1 MSSVRSAHRAACVVV
16 VSVFL
21 WCGLSLTSVALFAQA
36 ASHSGTGAIPRHVAA
51 SADFEPPQ
59 LLSAFFGLDNVL
71 PLRANLICLGAW
83 AQDGMPVVFSQ
94 SLDAATLQ
102 PADFRVVT
110 RSGAEKVPDCALLE
124 PADDPGES
132 RTVLLIGQFGDWPD
146 NPPTIVR
153 IVDDLLSAS
162 GAVNFNGT
170 KVSVASLDAGP
181 YIVVAQTVPVGEWPT
196 NTRGTLCPFGTLQVI
211 RVTWAGGVR
220 RPDRSEVGDAE
231 RLLYRVTVRREDGS
245 SNAIAPFALADL
257 GDGDNN
263 HLLCMD
269 TADAATAVSFP
280 AGHLVDPNQ
289 DLNPAAYRAV
299 VQKKN

>member
-1 MSSVRSAHRAACVVV
+1 MV
-16 VSVFL
+16 
-21 WCGLSLTSVALFAQA
+21 GSVAYERRTIRAGSQSFRDRRNP
-36 ASHSGTGAIPRHVAA
+36 ASRCCVCRFRTAPAVVRIFRLRQRATTQGGFNLSRRMGSGRYARSV
-51 SADFEPPQ
+51 
-59 LLSAFFGLDNVL
+59 
-71 PLRANLICLGAW
+71 
-83 AQDGMPVVFSQ
+83 SQ

-299 VQKKN
+299 VQKNR